1 MQLREA
7 VAADNIELQ
16 EVQAR
21 CPQGST
27 QNLVTINTP
36 DFFTRAKIFE
46 DSKVYVMTHR
56 KHIIG
61 SAACAVHDA
70 MVNGV
75 LTRVGYAFQ
84 AFVDPRFRGRGIAG
98 KLHVAREEYLRE
110 RGAIMTYALILDEN
124 VSSMRY
130 VEKEG
135 FSQHRMLIMPSI
147 MVNKEMDTSGDA
159 RVRPITS
166 KDLPAVAELVNK
178 TWEGY
183 QLYEPLTADSLSHL
197 VMRTPIYTYNDI
209 LVLEE
214 NRKIMACLG
223 YWDWSRVFK
232 IVVNSLSWKVRAMS
246 ILLTIASRFSNIP
259 RGPRVGET
267 LKQIVLTPIGYSDIE
282 HLSVLLK
289 HVNNR
294 AFAMGI
300 QQIDCIC
307 EKDHPLLES
316 TKGFIRIDSGIH
328 VYIKP
333 LKEGAQL
340 SDGPVF
346 INGLAL

>member
-1 MQLREA
+1 
-7 VAADNIELQ
+7 
-16 EVQAR
+16 
-21 CPQGST
+21 
-27 QNLVTINTP
+27 VTINTP

-56 KHIIG
+56 KKIVG
-61 SAACAVHDA
+61 AAACAVHPA

-75 LTRVGYAFQ
+75 ETKIGYEFQ
-84 AFVDPRFRGRGIAG
+84 AFVDPHFRGKGIAG
-98 KLHVAREEYLRE
+98 KLHAAREQYLKE
-110 RGAIMTYALILDEN
+110 RGAVLAYALILDEN
-124 VSSMRY
+124 VASMRY
-130 VEKEG
+130 IEKEG
-135 FSQHRMLIMPSI
+135 FTQHRMLVMPSI
-147 MVNKEMDTSGDA
+147 MVNREMEVDSKVK
-159 RVRPITS
+159 VRPITS
-166 KDLPAVAELVNK
+166 KDLEAVAELVNR

-183 QLYEPLTADSLSHL
+183 ELYEPLTADSLSHL

-223 YWDWSRVFK
+223 FWDWSRVFK
-232 IVVNSLSWKVRAMS
+232 IIVKSLSFKVRAMS
-246 ILLTIASRFSNIP
+246 VFMDIASRFTGIP

-267 LKQIVLTPIGYSDIE
+267 LKQIVLTPIGYRDIE
-282 HLSVLLK
+282 HLSVLLRQ
-289 HVNNR
+289 VNNR

-300 QQIDCIC
+300 QQIDCVC
-307 EKDHPLLES
+307 EKDHPMLES

-333 LKEGAQL
+333 LKEDVHL

-346 INGLAL
+346 MNGLAL